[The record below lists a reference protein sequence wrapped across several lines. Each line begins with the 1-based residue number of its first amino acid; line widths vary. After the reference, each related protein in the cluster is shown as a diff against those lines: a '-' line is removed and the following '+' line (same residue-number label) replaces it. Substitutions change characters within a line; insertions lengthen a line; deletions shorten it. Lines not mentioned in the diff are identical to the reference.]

1 MAHIPSPYTYGG
13 MYLFPVTFIHDTYQN
28 EDFRDEEF
36 WKKEQAN
43 WGAIIHSFVHT
54 SITPLTRGGVKFIVT
69 CKSPIALSVDGLLGM
84 EVPAVVHNREESIM
98 VINQHLST
106 FIAQLNL
113 GGIYFTP
120 PSEKKI
126 SPIEYTGT
134 AISQTG
140 AGGDMYSTTTLY
152 RAMMRYQ
159 IPRHPEMNT
168 IDFDTIG
175 LDIKKLSTM
184 IDHHNKG
191 RSIVTKIGLTSGEEV
206 LFLEAMDNEIMSKWN
221 NKLFLGWAFI
231 EILVDRLWQ
240 KKMPGPKPSTIKRSI
255 DQLRSNNIIDPSLY
269 SSLDTLR
276 DVRNNLIHGAQFVYR
291 TDLQGLFPAC
301 YQLIDL
307 M

>member
-1 MAHIPSPYTYGG
+1 MKI
-13 MYLFPVTFIHDTYQN
+13 
-28 EDFRDEEF
+28 
-36 WKKEQAN
+36 KK
-43 WGAIIHSFVHT
+43 
-54 SITPLTRGGVKFIVT
+54 
-69 CKSPIALSVDGLLGM
+69 
-84 EVPAVVHNREESIM
+84 
-98 VINQHLST
+98 
-106 FIAQLNL
+106 
-113 GGIYFTP
+113 
-120 PSEKKI
+120 
-126 SPIEYTGT
+126 
-134 AISQTG
+134 TG

-301 YQLIDL
+301 YQLISENRKPIRKTSNENQPVGSHK
-307 M
+307 